1 MRRLRPSRPAVRLSI
16 AALAA
21 ALLLTST
28 PASLAPAHAAEPRR
42 NSVEVVIDVSEQ
54 SMRVYERG
62 RRIAIWPVSTGRR
75 GYRTPRGSFR
85 PTWLSRNHRSRK
97 YNDAP
102 MPFSVFFHG
111 GYAIHGTD
119 AVSRL
124 GRPAS
129 HGCIRLAP
137 RNAERLFELVR
148 RYGKQR
154 VRIRIRS

>member
-1 MRRLRPSRPAVRLSI
+1 MRPQWSRFPSAV
-16 AALAA
+16 AALAVA
-21 ALLLTST
+21 ATLAATLI
-28 PASLAPAHAAEPRR
+28 AAPAADAAEPRSR
-42 NSVEVVIDVSEQ
+42 SGVEVVIDVSEQ

-97 YNDAP
+97 YNNAP

-119 AVSRL
+119 AVARL

-129 HGCIRLAP
+129 HGCVRLAP
-137 RNAERLFELVR
+137 RNARRLFDLVR
-148 RYGKQR
+148 RYGEGG
-154 VRIRIRS
+154 VRIRIRN